1 MKPSVILLITVAVL
15 AFMGTVVWTTL
26 GSAEVQCEVCLVF
39 DGVETCRLG
48 RGSTEDEALAAAKQ
62 SACGGNTSGMAEAI
76 ACQNRQPDR
85 ATCPAQ

>member
-1 MKPSVILLITVAVL
+1 MKPSMVVLILVAVL
-15 AFMGTVVWTTL
+15 AFIGTVVWTTV
-26 GSAEVQCEVCLVF
+26 GRAEVQCEVCLEF

-48 RGSTEDEALAAAKQ
+48 RGTTEADALAAAKQ

-85 ATCPAQ
+85 ATCPAN